1 MSRLRIIP
9 VLLIDNGRLV
19 KGVKFNKHKYIG
31 DPTNAI
37 KIFNEKEVDELILLD
52 ITATVQEREPNYNF
66 LSEISSE
73 AFFPLGYGG
82 GINSVK
88 QVEKLMRL
96 GIEKVV
102 LGTSAFMNPQLVR
115 DAVTAVGSQSVVVS
129 IDYRNTLLRGSR
141 VYIKNGKINAGIS
154 PKDFSRKMEDLG
166 VGELIVTNI
175 EREGTG
181 KGYDVDILSELSSS
195 LSIPIVASGGA
206 GKAVDFIQA
215 RDIGNVQAVSAGS
228 MFVFY
233 GPHRAVL
240 INYPSYE
247 SMSDLF
253 NRSF

>member
-1 MSRLRIIP
+1 MSRLRVIP
-9 VLLIDNGRLV
+9 VLLVDRARLI
-19 KGVKFNKHKYIG
+19 KGTKFRNHKYIG

-52 ITATVQEREPNYNF
+52 ITATDQAREPDYNF
-66 LSEISSE
+66 LDEISSE

-88 QVEKLMRL
+88 QVEKLLRL

-102 LGTSAFMNPQLVR
+102 LGTSAFMSPELIRSIV
-115 DAVTAVGSQSVVVS
+115 DAVGSQSVVVS
-129 IDYRNTLLRGSR
+129 IDYKTTLLRGSK
-141 VYIKNGKINAGIS
+141 VYIKNGKINTGIS
-154 PKDFSRKMEDLG
+154 PKDFARNMEDLG
-166 VGELIVTNI
+166 VGELIITSI

-181 KGYDVDILSELSSS
+181 KGYDVEMLSELSHS
-195 LSIPIVASGGA
+195 LTIPIVASGGA
-206 GKAVDFIQA
+206 AKTSDFIKA
-215 RDIGNVQAVSAGS
+215 RDVGNVQAVSAGS

-233 GPHRAVL
+233 GPNRAVL

-247 SMSDLF
+247 NLTELF

>member
-1 MSRLRIIP
+1 MSRLRVIP
-9 VLLIDNGRLV
+9 VLLADNGRLI
-19 KGVKFNKHKYIG
+19 KGAQFKKHKYIG

-52 ITATVQEREPNYNF
+52 ITATDQQREPDYNF

-82 GINSVK
+82 GINSVR
-88 QVEKLMRL
+88 QVERLMRL

-102 LGTSAFMNPQLVR
+102 LGAAAFMNPQLVR
-115 DAVTAVGSQSVVVS
+115 DAVAAVGSQSVVVS
-129 IDYRNTLLRGSR
+129 IDYRSTLLRGSR
-141 VYIKNGKINAGIS
+141 VYIKNGKINTGSA
-154 PKDFSRKMEDLG
+154 PKDFARKMEDLG

-181 KGYDVDILSELSSS
+181 RGYDVEILSELSRS

-206 GKAVDFIQA
+206 GKTSDFIEA

-240 INYPSYE
+240 INYPTYE

>member
-1 MSRLRIIP
+1 MSRLRVIP
-9 VLLIDNGRLV
+9 VLLADNGRLI
-19 KGVKFNKHKYIG
+19 KGAQFKKHKYIG

-37 KIFNEKEVDELILLD
+37 KIFNEKEVDELMLLD
-52 ITATVQEREPNYNF
+52 ITATSQQREPDYNF

-82 GINSVK
+82 GINSVG
-88 QVEKLMRL
+88 QIERVMRL

-102 LGTSAFMNPQLVR
+102 LGASAFMNPQLVR
-115 DAVTAVGSQSVVVS
+115 DAVAAVGSQSVVVS
-129 IDYRNTLLRGSR
+129 IDYRTTLLRGTR
-141 VYIKNGKINAGIS
+141 VYIKNGKISTGS
-154 PKDFSRKMEDLG
+154 TPKDYARKMEDLG

-181 KGYDVDILSELSSS
+181 RGYDVAMLSELSRS

-206 GKAVDFIQA
+206 GKASDFIEA

-228 MFVFY
+228 MFIFY

-240 INYPSYE
+240 INYPTYE

-253 NRSF
+253 NRGF